1 MRNIDDLIED
11 GGEISVGAEDGNSC
25 VAVATDAHNVI
36 AMLVRREGE
45 TLSALLRRL
54 DRAISKF
61 FDDGNVIDEVYGAD

>member
-45 TLSALLRRL
+45 TLSALLR
-54 DRAISKF
+54 DRKS
-61 FDDGNVIDEVYGAD
+61 VV